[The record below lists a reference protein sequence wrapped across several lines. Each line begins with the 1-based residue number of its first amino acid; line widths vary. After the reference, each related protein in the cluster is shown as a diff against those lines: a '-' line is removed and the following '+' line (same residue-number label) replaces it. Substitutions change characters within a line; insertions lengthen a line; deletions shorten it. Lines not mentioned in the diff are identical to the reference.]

1 MNYTYERRKFIAAT
15 KFGTKYQVSNTHQGR
30 VFDRYTTSSIIVAN
44 SYL

>member
-15 KFGTKYQVSNTHQGR
+15 KFGTKCQVLTTHQGWG
-30 VFDRYTTSSIIVAN
+30 FDRYTTSSIIIAN

>member
-1 MNYTYERRKFIAAT
+1 MNYGYEYRKFIAAT
-15 KFGTKYQVSNTHQGR
+15 KFSTKCQVSTTHQGR

>member
-1 MNYTYERRKFIAAT
+1 MNYNYECQKFIVVT
-15 KFGTKYQVSNTHQGR
+15 KFGTKCQVLTTHQGR